1 MTSSAFIYAPDWL
14 GILCVTALL
23 LVLSLYFMATRFP
36 LGRHWRPG
44 AVHILYLFHITAQ
57 LCPAFVMSLSPE
69 NPAALDF
76 MLACGVAA
84 LLIPLGAMLADFI
97 WPEKANVHVGQE
109 VVLYDHTLAKKS
121 YGFGFFVGLT
131 VLAITVFIFYLLK
144 VDVFPLLDELTGV
157 DRAIVIENR
166 KLAMAAGYL
175 YGWARVFLM
184 PLVFVT
190 GLLVWRD
197 TTRIY
202 QKFFI
207 ILALLMA
214 VVYTAYT
221 AEKAPVA
228 RLFVLGFMA
237 VFYSLSVPDLLRGG
251 YQKHKKLVLGGGA
264 ALLLVMVYPVFIF
277 ISYDAAAERGLFY
290 ILKVGVLERIFWRPA
305 VNTYTAF
312 EVFPHILPFTCFQDV
327 GKFAALLGWPEI
339 KLSQEIGW
347 YKFAIPMKAPP
358 PSIGTFYAQGGWMA
372 LCVGTV
378 LAAMV
383 FRLAEMFLLSRQ
395 GRGSLEIALYLLL
408 VYGAFR
414 FSWAKFHSIFMTEAF
429 VPAAIV
435 FGLWVLYRNLRQR
448 GVNDQPH

>member
-14 GILCVTALL
+14 GIFCVTALL

-57 LCPAFVMSLSPE
+57 LCPAFAMSLSPE
-69 NPAALDF
+69 KTAALDF

-97 WPEKANVHVGQE
+97 WPAQANVHAGAE
-109 VVLYDHTLAKKS
+109 AALYDHALAKKS

-131 VLAITVFIFYLLK
+131 VLATAVFVFYLLK
-144 VDVFPLLDELTGV
+144 VDVFPLYDELTGV
-157 DRAIVIENR
+157 DRATVIQHRQE
-166 KLAMAAGYL
+166 AMGAGYI
-175 YGWARVFLM
+175 YGWTRVFLM

-207 ILALLMA
+207 MAALLMA

-228 RLFVLGFMA
+228 MLFILGFMA
-237 VFYSLSVPDLLRGG
+237 VFYSLSLPDLLWGG
-251 YQKHKKLVLGGGA
+251 YQKYKKLILCGGA
-264 ALLLVMVYPVFIF
+264 ALLLALIYPFFIF
-277 ISYDAAAERGLFY
+277 ISISDVADRGLFY
-290 ILKVGVLERIFWRPA
+290 ILKVGILERIFWRPA

-312 EVFPHILPFTCFQDV
+312 EIFPHILPFTCFQDI
-327 GKFAALLGWPEI
+327 GKLAGLLGWPEI

-372 LCVGTV
+372 LCVGVV
-378 LAAMV
+378 LSAFL

-414 FSWAKFHSIFMTEAF
+414 FSWAKFHSIFMTETF

-435 FGLWVLYRNLRQR
+435 FGIWVLYRSLRQR
-448 GVNDQPH
+448 GRE